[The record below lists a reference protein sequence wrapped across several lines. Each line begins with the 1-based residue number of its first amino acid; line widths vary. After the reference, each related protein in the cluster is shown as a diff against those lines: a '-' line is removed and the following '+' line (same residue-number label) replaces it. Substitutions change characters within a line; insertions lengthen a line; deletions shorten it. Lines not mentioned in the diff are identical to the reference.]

1 MQLLE
6 VLNGSVFP
14 MNYLGLVQTWCF
26 SHVPN
31 LMQIQKHLLF
41 LLICIRFGACEMRRL
56 NCALQVYVDVNI
68 LMKLIGYRLSDIN
81 IQYLADH
88 EGHSLYWESTTRG
101 VLFVS
106 FRYNEGEQRD
116 FTCSSIKV
124 SGKLVFWGVGADLT
138 GVFQNV

>member
-68 LMKLIGYRLSDIN
+68 LMKLFGYRLSGIN
-81 IQYLADH
+81 IQYLPDH
-88 EGHSLYWESTTRG
+88 EGHSLYWESTT
-101 VLFVS
+101 
-106 FRYNEGEQRD
+106 EGGSLCQ
-116 FTCSSIKV
+116 
-124 SGKLVFWGVGADLT
+124 
-138 GVFQNV
+138 FQI